1 MTCCKIDA
9 TKVEKQFR
17 LCREGSTDGRAYQ
30 LFDDPAD
37 EALLVG
43 LTIEMFAP
51 LFDQIRRDNGE
62 LPEEGAEDDGPQ
74 PGEDE

>member
-1 MTCCKIDA
+1 M
-9 TKVEKQFR
+9 
-17 LCREGSTDGRAYQ
+17 
-30 LFDDPAD
+30 
-37 EALLVG
+37 G